1 MRVSLVRTALRT
13 AFRTALGISLRTAL
27 RVAIPLIAAA
37 ACSVYTDT
45 PLTADPTAT
54 RVFLT
59 DAPFPYDRL
68 ARVDLYVVSV
78 SGSLSPDTSAGGGA
92 FVTLA
97 TPNRRIDVLALQGG
111 VTEQLGALK
120 LAAGVITAVRMVIDT
135 DSSSLTLTDGRILTS
150 TSSPGIQW
158 QSSAGRPLLNA
169 VVFDT
174 IKVVDSGTVVI
185 DFDVGAAFIPVQVV
199 SPGSTDSSF
208 IFSPVITAK
217 DGRRSGSISGVVR
230 AGSASGTPIANA
242 SIQLY
247 LPTSGLAAENTW
259 SVVGHAR
266 TDATGAF
273 IMPYVIRSA
282 FWRNGTG
289 LAYNLSVDP
298 PAGTARTR
306 QVLTNISV
314 TAGQASALGTIVLP

>member
-1 MRVSLVRTALRT
+1 MPAIFPAPRCALQ
-13 AFRTALGISLRTAL
+13 
-27 RVAIPLIAAA
+27 AAA
-37 ACSVYTDT
+37 LLTLACADGATGLDRET
-45 PLTADPTAT
+45 PPSIGPRTGNSQVLLVD
-54 RVFLT
+54 
-59 DAPFPYDRL
+59 DPFPYDRV
-68 ARVDLYVVSV
+68 ARANIFVVSV
-78 SGSLSPDTSAGGGA
+78 AVSMQPDTGASAG
-92 FVTLA
+92 FVTVA
-97 TPNRRIDVLALQGG
+97 TPNARYNLLAYQGG
-111 VTEQLGALK
+111 ASAVLRELTLP
-120 LAAGVITAVRMVIDT
+120 AGRVSAVRMVIDT

-150 TSSPGIQW
+150 TSTPGVQW
-158 QSSAGRPLLNA
+158 QSSAGRPVLNA

-247 LPTSGLAAENTW
+247 LPTSGLPAENTW

-273 IMPYVIRSA
+273 LMPYVIRSA
-282 FWRNGTG
+282 FWRNGAG

-298 PAGTARTR
+298 PTGTARTR
-306 QVLTNISV
+306 QLLTSITVAS
-314 TAGQASALGTIVLP
+314 GQASALGTIVLP